1 MRLPIDSLI
10 IAALAVAWLSMQ
22 PGPEAGIALIASIS
36 ALIYRWRKN
45 KTEGIYDF
53 TYPTE
58 DALKFY
64 SAIAEGYDSRNSPSL
79 QKSHLCTL
87 EKIESFLENKNNW
100 SVLDLGAG
108 TGKLIA
114 LRFFNNPNSTWV
126 VVDGSPAMMG
136 EFSKN
141 LSASKL
147 KIKTSIEEIESYLDR
162 SENEKH
168 DVVLVSYLLTS
179 MPKNPDWLKL
189 VRKVKDDGRLI
200 IVDAEPSY
208 TALHQHY
215 SVSINNKTHA
225 LKTRPVSGTT
235 LIEEIDKVGFTMES
249 AATIKNGENPYAYI
263 YVFKKKHT

>member
-1 MRLPIDSLI
+1 MHGRLFI
-10 IAALAVAWLSMQ
+10 Q
-22 PGPEAGIALIASIS
+22 PGPEAGIAVIASIS
-36 ALIYRWRKN
+36 ALFYRWRKN
-45 KTEGIYDF
+45 KTEIVYDF
-53 TYPTE
+53 TYPAE

-64 SAIAEGYDSRNSPSL
+64 SAIAESYDSRNSPSL
-79 QKSHLCTL
+79 QKSHLSTL
-87 EKIESFLENKNNW
+87 EKIESFLENKSNW
-100 SVLDLGAG
+100 SVLDLGGG

-114 LRFFNNPNSTWV
+114 LRFFNNPNGAWV
-126 VVDGSPAMMG
+126 VVDGSPEMIG

-141 LSASKL
+141 LSGSKL

-162 SENEKH
+162 PEDEKH

-179 MPKNPDWLKL
+179 MTKNPDWLNL
-189 VRKVKDDGRLI
+189 VSKVKDEGRLI

-208 TALHQHY
+208 TALHPYY
-215 SVSINNKTHA
+215 SVSVKNKIHA

-249 AATIKNGENPYAYI
+249 AVTIKNGENPYAYI